1 MCDRIQIDNT
11 TCANVCVCRALVE
24 GEECPALAQLS
35 KHVPISCLSAP
46 SVKKE
51 LSVSYLGFFLTAPH
65 TIISHR
71 PLRGSTWERPSRPL
85 FRPDKCLH
93 GDGQTCLEVLWEKDG
108 ESLCFSSSS
117 RSTCVAQ
124 FWDDEIVLKP
134 WCHLLKWHQGLRTIS
149 SSSCPNLCQWKKKL
163 SLISYRYSFGLVV
176 FFRGWPSFLKMQ
188 FIHSSVGHTQG

>member
-124 FWDDEIVLKP
+124 FWDDEIVLVSK
-134 WCHLLKWHQGLRTIS
+134 LVS
-149 SSSCPNLCQWKKKL
+149 VKKKKM